1 MDAPTL
7 KRAANAVTMGIGG
20 LLWLAAILFMAQTAQ
35 NSEQFSRLHP
45 WILMINIAG
54 LAVLVGLLA
63 TKLAQLIRDWRG
75 HVIGSRLKARM
86 VWIFG
91 VLATLPILLVYFFAV
106 QFLNRGIDSWF
117 NVEIRRSLDDALVLS
132 RSALEV
138 RMREHLA
145 DSALAAEQLGMSG
158 DAMFGLLESLRR
170 QVGALELTVAT
181 EAGTIMA
188 VSKGLSADIVP
199 EDVPGEVLL
208 QLRQGKPFVS
218 LEPQQEGG
226 YLIRTAV
233 SIGRSDVGGRER
245 LVLQGLY
252 PVAER
257 LGALADTVQAAY
269 QQFGEKDYL
278 RQPLKASFILTLTVV
293 LLLSLLAA
301 WYGAIFTAQRL
312 VQPIQDLVQG
322 TRAVAQGD
330 LDTKLPLTSHDE
342 MGFLVHSFNDMTKRL
357 RRAREDQRRAQQA
370 AETERANLAVI
381 LARLSTGVISLEHDW
396 RVRTVNRAASMIL
409 GVDLETRVGTTFD
422 GSSAEPQ
429 ALLRQFAEACRQR
442 SAGGADEW
450 REQFT
455 FHAATG
461 RRILMCAC
469 TPLPA
474 EGDEPGGYVLV
485 FDDITVMLRAQRE
498 AAWGEVARR
507 LAHEIKNPLTPIRLS
522 AERMRHR
529 LLPTMSDPRDA
540 QMLERATETIIQQVE
555 AMKEMVNA
563 FSEYARA
570 PRLEMASVELN
581 RMVTEVAD
589 LYQAQGAMR
598 GLRLDVVLDPSLGT
612 VVADAGRLRQL
623 LNNLITNAVEA
634 LEGQGQ
640 GQGQGQG
647 TISVS
652 TRRALRGETEVAEIA
667 VEDDGP
673 GFQREMIG
681 QVFDPY
687 VTTKAKGTGL
697 GLAIVRKIV
706 EEHGGHIEAGN
717 RATGGAR
724 VCVDLPLADP
734 ATANGRPGTGGTT
747 AQSTTNNDTR
757 GRGTFEPRRERA

>member
-1 MDAPTL
+1 VEDVDAPTL
-7 KRAANAVTMGIGG
+7 KRAASAVVMGLGG
-20 LLWLAAILFMAQTAQ
+20 LLWLAAILIMAQTAQ

-45 WILMINIAG
+45 WILAINIAG
-54 LAVLVGLLA
+54 LVVLVGLLA
-63 TKLAQLIRDWRG
+63 TKLTQLIRDWRG

-106 QFLNRGIDSWF
+106 QFLSKGIDSWF
-117 NVEIRRSLDDALVLS
+117 NVEIRKSLDDALVLS

-145 DSALAAEQLGMSG
+145 DSKQIADEIGVAGS
-158 DAMFGLLESLRR
+158 AMPGLLETMRR
-170 QVGALELTVAT
+170 QVGAIELTVAT
-181 EAGTIMA
+181 ESGRIVS
-188 VSKGLSADIVP
+188 VSKGLSSDIVP
-199 EDVPGEVLL
+199 ENVPDEVLL
-208 QLRQGKPFVS
+208 QVRQGQPFVS
-218 LEPQQEGG
+218 LEPQQNGG

-233 SIGRSDVGGRER
+233 PIGDEPGLGKER
-245 LVLQGLY
+245 LVLQTMY

-269 QQFGEKDYL
+269 KQFGEKDYL
-278 RQPLKASFILTLTVV
+278 RRPLKASFILTLTVV

-381 LARLSTGVISLEHDW
+381 LARLSTGVISLEPDW
-396 RVRTVNRAASMIL
+396 RVRTANRAASMIL
-409 GVDLETRVGTTFD
+409 AEDIEARVGAPL
-422 GSSAEPQ
+422 SSLGVEPHSL
-429 ALLRQFAEACRQR
+429 ARLFAEACQQR
-442 SAGGADEW
+442 FAAGATEG

-455 FHAATG
+455 FQTGAG

-469 TPLPA
+469 TPLPV
-474 EGDEPGGYVLV
+474 EGDAPGGYVLV
-485 FDDITVMLRAQRE
+485 FDDITVMLQAQRE

-522 AERMRHR
+522 AERLRHK
-529 LLPTMSDPRDA
+529 LLPVMTDPKDA
-540 QMLERATETIIQQVE
+540 QMLERATETIVAQVE

-570 PRLEMASVELN
+570 PRLEMATVDLN
-581 RMVTEVAD
+581 KMVTEVSD
-589 LYQAQGAMR
+589 LYRAQGAIR
-598 GLRLDVVLDPSLGT
+598 GVRLKVELDPAIDS
-612 VVADAGRLRQL
+612 VVADPGRLRQL
-623 LNNLITNAVEA
+623 LNNLLTNAVEA
-634 LEGQGQ
+634 LEGQADGS
-640 GQGQGQG
+640 
-647 TISVS
+647 IAVS
-652 TRRALRGETEVAEIA
+652 TRRVVRGESDAARVT
-667 VEDDGP
+667 VEDNGP
-673 GFQREMIG
+673 GFQRELIG

-706 EEHGGHIEAGN
+706 EEHGGHIEADN
-717 RATGGAR
+717 RAAGGAQVR
-724 VCVDLPLADP
+724 IDLPLRE
-734 ATANGRPGTGGTT
+734 ATVES
-747 AQSTTNNDTR
+747 AQGR
-757 GRGTFEPRRERA
+757 GRIEPRRERA

>member
-1 MDAPTL
+1 MDAATL
-7 KRAANAVTMGIGG
+7 KRAASAATIGIGG
-20 LLWLAAILFMAQTAQ
+20 LLWLAAILFMVQTAQ

-54 LAVLVGLLA
+54 LAVLLGLLA

-117 NVEIRRSLDDALVLS
+117 NVEIRQSLDDALVLS

-145 DSALAAEQLGMSG
+145 DTEAVAAEAGVS
-158 DAMFGLLESLRR
+158 AAAFPALLESLRQ

-181 EAGTIMA
+181 QGGALIA

-199 EDVPGEVLL
+199 DEVPDEVLL
-208 QLRQGKPFVS
+208 QVRHGQPFVS
-218 LEPQQEGG
+218 LEPQSEGG
-226 YLIRTAV
+226 YRIRTAV
-233 SIGRSDVGGRER
+233 SVPPQLPGGEP
-245 LVLQGLY
+245 LVLQAIY

-269 QQFGEKDYL
+269 KQFGEKDYL

-357 RRAREDQRRAQQA
+357 RRAREESSRAQQA
-370 AETERANLAVI
+370 VETERANLEVI
-381 LARLSTGVISLEHDW
+381 LARLSTGVISLERDG
-396 RVRTVNRAASMIL
+396 RIRTANRAAGMIL
-409 GVDLETRVGTTFD
+409 GEELEARVGSAFETV
-422 GSSAEPQ
+422 GAAEPQ
-429 ALLRQFAEACRQR
+429 GIARQFVTACCQRLEA
-442 SAGGADEW
+442 GATEW
-450 REQFT
+450 REQFA
-455 FHAATG
+455 FQAGMA
-461 RRILMCAC
+461 RRIVMCAC
-469 TPLPA
+469 TPLPG
-474 EGDEPGGYVLV
+474 EGDEPGGHVLV
-485 FDDITVMLRAQRE
+485 FDDITAMLQAQRE

-529 LLPTMSDPRDA
+529 LLPSMHDPKDA
-540 QMLERATETIIQQVE
+540 QMLERATETIVQQVE

-570 PRLEMASVELN
+570 PRLEMTRVDLN
-581 RMVTEVAD
+581 RMVTEVTD
-589 LYQAQGAMR
+589 LYRAQGAMR
-598 GLRLDVVLDPSLGT
+598 NVRLRVDLDPALDT
-612 VVADAGRLRQL
+612 VVADPGRLRQL
-623 LNNLITNAVEA
+623 LNNLLTNAVEA
-634 LEGQGQ
+634 LEGQGE
-640 GQGQGQG
+640 GSIVV
-647 TISVS
+647 T
-652 TRRALRGETEVAEIA
+652 TRRAVRGETDVATVA

-673 GFQREMIG
+673 GFQRELIG

-706 EEHGGHIEAGN
+706 EEHGGHIEADN
-717 RATGGAR
+717 RVGGGACVR
-724 VCVDLPLADP
+724 VDLPLHQADEDS
-734 ATANGRPGTGGTT
+734 ARGGRP
-747 AQSTTNNDTR
+747 
-757 GRGTFEPRRERA
+757 TFEPRRERA

>member
-7 KRAANAVTMGIGG
+7 KRAASAVTVGIGG

-145 DSALAAEQLGMSG
+145 DSQLVAEGLGTSSATMPG
-158 DAMFGLLESLRR
+158 MLESFRR

-181 EAGTIMA
+181 EAGSIIA
-188 VSKGLSADIVP
+188 VSNGVSAAIVP
-199 EDVPGEVLL
+199 EDVPSEVLL
-208 QLRQGKPFVS
+208 QVRQGQPFVS
-218 LEPQQEGG
+218 LEPQSAGG

-233 SIGRSDVGGRER
+233 PIAPDLPGRER

-269 QQFGEKDYL
+269 KQFGEKDYL

-357 RRAREDQRRAQQA
+357 RRAREESRRAQQEV
-370 AETERANLAVI
+370 ETERANLAVI
-381 LARLSTGVISLEHDW
+381 LARLSTGVISLERDW
-396 RVRTVNRAASMIL
+396 RIRTANRAASMIL
-409 GVDLETRVGTTFD
+409 GEELETQVGQGFD
-422 GSSAEPQ
+422 AIGAEPHGI
-429 ALLRQFAEACRQR
+429 ARQFVDACRQR
-442 SAGGADEW
+442 FAGGATEW

-455 FHAATG
+455 FQSGMT

-469 TPLPA
+469 TPLPG
-474 EGDEPGGYVLV
+474 EGDEPGGHVLV
-485 FDDITVMLRAQRE
+485 FDDITVMLQAQRE

-529 LLPTMSDPRDA
+529 LLPSMTDAKDA
-540 QMLERATETIIQQVE
+540 QMLERATQTIVQQVE

-570 PRLEMASVELN
+570 PRLEMTTVDLN
-581 RMVTEVAD
+581 RMVTEVTD
-589 LYQAQGAMR
+589 LYRAQGAMR
-598 GLRLDVVLDPSLGT
+598 NVRFKVTLDPAIDT

-623 LNNLITNAVEA
+623 LNNLLTNAVEA
-634 LEGQGQ
+634 LEGQGEGSIAVTTQ
-640 GQGQGQG
+640 
-647 TISVS
+647 
-652 TRRALRGETEVAEIA
+652 RALRGETEVVEIA

-706 EEHGGHIEAGN
+706 EEHGGHIEADN

-724 VCVDLPLADP
+724 VCVDLPLHD
-734 ATANGRPGTGGTT
+734 TGRAG
-747 AQSTTNNDTR
+747 NNR
-757 GRGTFEPRRERA
+757 TFEPRRERA

>member
-7 KRAANAVTMGIGG
+7 KRAASAVVVGVGG

-45 WILMINIAG
+45 WILAINVAG

-63 TKLAQLIRDWRG
+63 TKLTQLIRDWRG

-106 QFLNRGIDSWF
+106 QFLNKGIDSWF

-145 DSALAAEQLGMSG
+145 DSQHVAEQIAENGESFPG
-158 DAMFGLLESLRR
+158 ELESFRR
-170 QVGALELTVAT
+170 QVGALELTIAT
-181 EAGTIMA
+181 ATGSIIA
-188 VSKGLSADIVP
+188 VGKGFSSDIVP
-199 EDVPGEVLL
+199 EDVPDEVLL
-208 QLRQGKPFVS
+208 QLRQGQPFVS

-233 SIGRSDVGGRER
+233 PIGDGSAGADR

-257 LGALADTVQAAY
+257 LGALADTVQSAY

-278 RQPLKASFILTLTVV
+278 RKPLKASFILTLTVV
-293 LLLSLLAA
+293 LLLSLLGA

-342 MGFLVHSFNDMTKRL
+342 MGFLVHSFNDMITRL
-357 RRAREDQRRAQQA
+357 RRAREDSSRAQQA
-370 AETERANLAVI
+370 VETERANLAVI
-381 LARLSTGVISLEHDW
+381 LARLSTGVISLERDW
-396 RVRTVNRAASMIL
+396 RVRTVNRAAGTIL
-409 GVDLETRVGTTFD
+409 GKDLDPHVGAQFDAIDQGRETLV
-422 GSSAEPQ
+422 
-429 ALLRQFAEACRQR
+429 RQFVDACRER
-442 SAGGADEW
+442 LARGAAEW
-450 REQFT
+450 REQFA
-455 FHAATG
+455 FHVGTN

-469 TPLPA
+469 TPLPG

-485 FDDITVMLRAQRE
+485 FDDITAMLQAQRE

-522 AERMRHR
+522 AERLR
-529 LLPTMSDPRDA
+529 LRLMPALADAKDA
-540 QMLERATETIIQQVE
+540 QTLERATETIVQQVE

-570 PRLEMASVELN
+570 PRLEMASVDLN
-581 RMVTEVAD
+581 KMVTEVVD
-589 LYQAQGAMR
+589 LYRAQGAIR
-598 GLRLDVVLDPSLGT
+598 GVRFAVELDPSLDA
-612 VVADAGRLRQL
+612 VVADPGRLRQL
-623 LNNLITNAVEA
+623 LNNLLTNAVEA
-634 LEGQGQ
+634 LEGQGE
-640 GQGQGQG
+640 GS
-647 TISVS
+647 ISVA
-652 TRRALRGETEVAEIA
+652 TRCTARGGAEVVEIC

-687 VTTKAKGTGL
+687 VTSKVKGTGL

-706 EEHGGHIEAGN
+706 EEHGGHIEAENKAG
-717 RATGGAR
+717 GGAR
-724 VCVDLPLADP
+724 IRIDLPLREA
-734 ATANGRPGTGGTT
+734 GTDS
-747 AQSTTNNDTR
+747 AR

>member
-1 MDAPTL
+1 MDTPTL
-7 KRAANAVTMGIGG
+7 KRAANAAVMGVGG

-54 LAVLVGLLA
+54 LVVLVGLLA
-63 TKLAQLIRDWRG
+63 VKVTQLVRDWRA

-106 QFLNRGIDSWF
+106 QFLNTGIDSWF
-117 NVEIRRSLDDALVLS
+117 NVEIRRSLGDALVLS

-145 DSALAAEQLGMSG
+145 ATEVMADAVVAKGGPSTG
-158 DAMFGLLESLRR
+158 DLEPLRR

-181 EAGTIMA
+181 ESGNVIS
-188 VSKGLSADIVP
+188 VSKGLSSDVVP
-199 EDVPGEVLL
+199 EKIPDEVLL
-208 QLRQGKPFVS
+208 QVRQGRPFVS
-218 LEPQQEGG
+218 LEPQPSGG

-233 SIGRSDVGGRER
+233 SLGRSMPGQDR
-245 LVLQGLY
+245 LVLQSVF

-278 RQPLKASFILTLTVV
+278 RKPLKASFILTLTVV

-312 VQPIQDLVQG
+312 VQPIQDLVKG

-330 LDTKLPLTSHDE
+330 LDTRLPLTSHDE

-357 RRAREDQRRAQQA
+357 RKARTDQHAAQA
-370 AETERANLAVI
+370 DAENERAKLAIV
-381 LARLSTGVISLEHDW
+381 LARLSTGVISLEADL
-396 RVRTVNRAASMIL
+396 RVRTANRAASMIL
-409 GVDLETRVGTTFD
+409 GEDLESRVGEGFAALGGD
-422 GSSAEPQ
+422 SSLA
-429 ALLRQFAEACRQR
+429 RQFADACRAHLDLGE
-442 SAGGADEW
+442 SEW
-450 REQFT
+450 REQMVLLGSS
-455 FHAATG
+455 G

-469 TPLPA
+469 TPLPG
-474 EGDEPGGYVLV
+474 EGDAPGGQVLV
-485 FDDITVMLRAQRE
+485 FDDITVMLQAQRE

-522 AERMRHR
+522 AERMRHK
-529 LLPTMSDPRDA
+529 LLPSIKDEKDA
-540 QMLERATETIIQQVE
+540 QLLERATETIVQQVE

-570 PRLEMASVELN
+570 PRLEMAPVDLN
-581 RMVTEVAD
+581 RLVTEVTD
-589 LYQAQGAMR
+589 LYRAQDPQRRMR
-598 GLRLDVVLDPSLGT
+598 LTLDLDAALGT
-612 VVADAGRLRQL
+612 VVADPGRLRQL
-623 LNNLITNAVEA
+623 LHNLLTNAVEA
-634 LEGQGQ
+634 LEGQPG
-640 GQGQGQG
+640 G
-647 TISVS
+647 
-652 TRRALRGETEVAEIA
+652 EIA
-667 VEDDGP
+667 VTTRLAQRGGGDEAAELTVADNGP
-673 GFQREMIG
+673 GFQRELVG

-706 EEHGGHIEAGN
+706 EEHGGSIEADN
-717 RATGGAR
+717 RAEGGAR
-724 VCVDLPLADP
+724 IRIVLPVNETRA
-734 ATANGRPGTGGTT
+734 TT
-747 AQSTTNNDTR
+747 ARSDVR
-757 GRGTFEPRRERA
+757 KFEPRRERA

>member
-7 KRAANAVTMGIGG
+7 KRSASALTVGIGG

-45 WILMINIAG
+45 WILMVNIAG

-117 NVEIRRSLDDALVLS
+117 TVEIRRSLDDALVLS

-145 DSALAAEQLGMSG
+145 DSQMIADELGTSAR
-158 DAMFGLLESLRR
+158 AMPGMLETYRR
-170 QVGALELTVAT
+170 QVGATELTIAT
-181 EAGTIMA
+181 QGGALVV
-188 VSKGLSADIVP
+188 VSKGLSGEIVP
-199 EDVPGEVLL
+199 EAVPDEVLL
-208 QLRQGKPFVS
+208 QVRQGQPFVS

-233 SIGRSDVGGRER
+233 PIVPDAPGQER
-245 LVLQGLY
+245 YVLQGLY

-357 RRAREDQRRAQQA
+357 RRAREESRRAQQA

-381 LARLSTGVISLEHDW
+381 LARLSTGVISLERDW
-396 RVRTVNRAASMIL
+396 GIRTANRAASMIL
-409 GVDLETRVGTTFD
+409 GEELEQRVGTGFD
-422 GSSAEPQ
+422 AIGNEPQ
-429 ALLRQFAEACRQR
+429 GIARQFAEACRQR
-442 SAGGADEW
+442 FEAGATEW

-455 FHAATG
+455 FQTGTG

-469 TPLPA
+469 TPLPG

-485 FDDITVMLRAQRE
+485 FDDITVMLQAQRE

-529 LLPTMSDPRDA
+529 LLPAMRDPKDA
-540 QMLERATETIIQQVE
+540 QMLERATETIVQQVE

-570 PRLEMASVELN
+570 PRVEMNTVDLN
-581 RMVTEVAD
+581 RMVTEVTD
-589 LYQAQGAMR
+589 LYRAQGAMR
-598 GLRLDVVLDPSLGT
+598 NVRFKVELDPAIES
-612 VVADAGRLRQL
+612 VVADPGRLRQL

-640 GQGQGQG
+640 GSIGV
-647 TISVS
+647 T
-652 TRRALRGETEVAEIA
+652 TRRALRGETEIVEIA

-706 EEHGGHIEAGN
+706 EEHGGHIEADN
-717 RATGGAR
+717 RASGGAR
-724 VCVDLPLADP
+724 VCVDLPVHEAGSDG
-734 ATANGRPGTGGTT
+734 A
-747 AQSTTNNDTR
+747 R

>member
-1 MDAPTL
+1 VENVDTPAL
-7 KRAANAVTMGIGG
+7 KRAATAVTMGLGG

-45 WILMINIAG
+45 WILAINIAG
-54 LAVLVGLLA
+54 LVVLLGLLA
-63 TKLAQLIRDWRG
+63 AKLTQLIRDWRG

-106 QFLNRGIDSWF
+106 QFLSQGIDSWF
-117 NVEIRRSLDDALVLS
+117 NVEIRKSLDDALVLS

-145 DSALAAEQLGMSG
+145 DSELIADEIGVAGSTLP
-158 DAMFGLLESLRR
+158 GLLETMRR
-170 QVGALELTVAT
+170 QAGASELTVAT
-181 EAGTIMA
+181 ESGRVIT
-188 VSKGLSADIVP
+188 VSKGLSSDIVP
-199 EDVPGEVLL
+199 EDVPDEVLL
-208 QLRQGKPFVS
+208 QVRQGQPFVS
-218 LEPQQEGG
+218 LEPQQNGG

-233 SIGRSDVGGRER
+233 PIGDAPGLGSER
-245 LVLQGLY
+245 LVLQSIY

-278 RQPLKASFILTLTVV
+278 RRPLKASFILTLTVV

-330 LDTKLPLTSHDE
+330 LDTRLPLTSHDE

-357 RRAREDQRRAQQA
+357 RKAREDQQRAQQA

-381 LARLSTGVISLEHDW
+381 LARLSTGVISLEPDW
-396 RVRTVNRAASMIL
+396 RVRTANRAAATIL
-409 GVDLETRVGTTFD
+409 ADDIEARVGTPLATVGVD
-422 GSSAEPQ
+422 PHSLAR
-429 ALLRQFAEACRQR
+429 LFADACQQR
-442 SAGGADEW
+442 FAGGVPEW

-455 FHAATG
+455 FQTGAG

-474 EGDEPGGYVLV
+474 EGDAPGGYVLV
-485 FDDITVMLRAQRE
+485 FDDITAMLQAQRE

-522 AERMRHR
+522 AERMRHK
-529 LLPTMSDPRDA
+529 LLPVMTDPKDA
-540 QMLERATETIIQQVE
+540 QMLERATETIVQQVE

-570 PRLEMASVELN
+570 PRLEMATVDLN
-581 RMVTEVAD
+581 KMVTEVSD
-589 LYQAQGAMR
+589 LYRAQGAIR
-598 GLRLDVVLDPSLGT
+598 GVRLNVDLDEAIDS
-612 VVADAGRLRQL
+612 VVADPGRLRQL
-623 LNNLITNAVEA
+623 LNNLLTNAVEA
-634 LEGQGQ
+634 LEGQAD
-640 GQGQGQG
+640 G
-647 TISVS
+647 TIAVT
-652 TRRALRGETEVAEIA
+652 TRRVLRGENEVARVT
-667 VEDDGP
+667 VEDNGP
-673 GFQREMIG
+673 GFQRELIG

-706 EEHGGHIEAGN
+706 EEHGGHIEADN
-717 RATGGAR
+717 RAAGGAQVR
-724 VCVDLPLADP
+724 IDLPLREA
-734 ATANGRPGTGGTT
+734 AAVR
-747 AQSTTNNDTR
+747 AQ
-757 GRGTFEPRRERA
+757 GRGMTEPRRESA

>member
-1 MDAPTL
+1 MAVATL
-7 KRAANAVTMGIGG
+7 KRAGSALFFGIGG

-45 WILMINIAG
+45 WILGINVAG

-132 RSALEV
+132 RAALEV

-145 DSALAAEQLGMSG
+145 DTATAAEEISASGGAGPGQLE
-158 DAMFGLLESLRR
+158 ALRQR
-170 QVGALELTVAT
+170 VGALELIVAT
-181 EAGTIMA
+181 QNGTIVA
-188 VSKGLSADIVP
+188 VGKGLSSELVP
-199 EDVPGEVLL
+199 EDVPDEVLL
-208 QLRQGKPFVS
+208 QAGQGQTFVS
-218 LEPQQEGG
+218 LEPQQDGG

-233 SIGRSDVGGRER
+233 PLAGWLPGEER
-245 LVLQGLY
+245 LILQGLF
-252 PVAER
+252 PVAQR

-278 RQPLKASFILTLTVV
+278 RKPLKASFILTLTVV
-293 LLLSLLAA
+293 LLLSLLGA

-381 LARLSTGVISLEHDW
+381 LARLSTGVISLERDW
-396 RVRTVNRAASMIL
+396 RIRTANRAAGMIL
-409 GVDLETRVGTTFD
+409 GEDIESQMERRLDDIG
-422 GSSAEPQ
+422 AEPQ
-429 ALLRQFAEACRQR
+429 GLARQFAAACRQR
-442 SAGGADEW
+442 FDGGATEW

-455 FHAATG
+455 FQAGAS

-469 TPLPA
+469 TPLPG

-485 FDDITVMLRAQRE
+485 FDDITVMLQAQRE

-522 AERMRHR
+522 AERVRHK
-529 LLPTMSDPRDA
+529 LLPAMRDPRDA
-540 QMLERATETIIQQVE
+540 QMLERATETIVQQVE

-570 PRLEMASVELN
+570 PRLEMATVDVNRLVAEVCELY
-581 RMVTEVAD
+581 R
-589 LYQAQGAMR
+589 AQGAVR
-598 GLRLDVVLDPSLGT
+598 GVRLELDLDPSLDAM
-612 VVADAGRLRQL
+612 VADPGRLRQL
-623 LNNLITNAVEA
+623 LNNLLTNAVEA
-634 LEGQGQ
+634 LEGQADGRLSI
-640 GQGQGQG
+640 
-647 TISVS
+647 T
-652 TRRALRGETEVAEIA
+652 TRRTERDDAEFVELT
-667 VEDDGP
+667 VEDNGP
-673 GFQREMIG
+673 GFQRELIG

-706 EEHGGHIEAGN
+706 EEHGGHVEADN
-717 RATGGAR
+717 RAGGGAWVR
-724 VCVDLPLADP
+724 IDLPLHEAGSE
-734 ATANGRPGTGGTT
+734 T
-747 AQSTTNNDTR
+747 STQAR
-757 GRGTFEPRRERA
+757 GKPEPRRERA

>member
-7 KRAANAVTMGIGG
+7 KRAASAVTMGIGG

-45 WILMINIAG
+45 WILMINVAG

-106 QFLNRGIDSWF
+106 QFLSKGIDSWF

-145 DSALAAEQLGMSG
+145 ASERIADEMTLVGGTLPGE
-158 DAMFGLLESLRR
+158 LETLRR

-181 EAGTIMA
+181 EAGTVVA
-188 VSKGLSADIVP
+188 VSKGLSSDVVP

-208 QLRQGKPFVS
+208 QVRQGQPFVS

-233 SIGRSDVGGRER
+233 SISQDLPGQDR
-245 LVLQGLY
+245 LVLQCLF

-269 QQFGEKDYL
+269 KQFGEKDYL
-278 RQPLKASFILTLTVV
+278 RKPLKASFILTLTVV

-342 MGFLVHSFNDMTKRL
+342 MGFLVHSFNDMIKRL

-381 LARLSTGVISLEHDW
+381 LARLSTGVISLERDW
-396 RVRTVNRAASMIL
+396 RVRTVNRAAGMIL
-409 GVDLETRVGTTFD
+409 GEDLESRVGSQFD
-422 GSSAEPQ
+422 TIGQDAHTL
-429 ALLRQFAEACRQR
+429 ARQFADACRQR
-442 SAGGADEW
+442 FAAGAAEW
-450 REQFT
+450 REQFM
-455 FHAATG
+455 FLAGTG

-469 TPLPA
+469 TPLPG
-474 EGDEPGGYVLV
+474 EGDEPGGYVIV
-485 FDDITVMLRAQRE
+485 FDDITVMLQAQRE

-522 AERMRHR
+522 AERLRHK
-529 LLPTMSDPRDA
+529 LLPAMSDPKDV
-540 QMLERATETIIQQVE
+540 QMLERATETIVQQVE

-570 PRLEMASVELN
+570 PRLEMATIDLN
-581 RMVTEVAD
+581 KMVTEVSD
-589 LYQAQGAMR
+589 LYRAQGAVR
-598 GLRLDVVLDPSLGT
+598 GVRLTVELDVSLGT
-612 VVADAGRLRQL
+612 VVADPGRLRQL
-623 LNNLITNAVEA
+623 LNNLLTNAVEA
-634 LEGQGQ
+634 LEGQGD
-640 GQGQGQG
+640 GSIAI
-647 TISVS
+647 TTSRT
-652 TRRALRGETEVAEIA
+652 TRGGADVAEIT
-667 VEDDGP
+667 VEDNGP

-706 EEHGGHIEAGN
+706 EEHGGHIEADN
-717 RATGGAR
+717 RAAGGAR
-724 VCVDLPLADP
+724 IRVDLPLREAGSDS
-734 ATANGRPGTGGTT
+734 ATHGRT
-747 AQSTTNNDTR
+747 
-757 GRGTFEPRRERA
+757 TFEPRRERA